1 MSRIVY
7 MDETIQQLAKR
18 DPKGTQKLIDENEVI
33 HSDTITYLEI
43 KDEPIK
49 IRKTLDGSPLV
60 ELDEPMALIVNTKVP
75 YKWILQDTETGD
87 IYRGTTNTTIGEQW
101 EKLEIIKE

>member
-1 MSRIVY
+1 
-7 MDETIQQLAKR
+7 
-18 DPKGTQKLIDENEVI
+18 
-33 HSDTITYLEI
+33 
-43 KDEPIK
+43 
-49 IRKTLDGSPLV
+49 
-60 ELDEPMALIVNTKVP
+60 MALIVNTKVP